1 MIKALILATSLFVAP
16 TVLAESAQQQASPEI
31 QSEMHQTININEAS
45 LEELVKLPGIGKG
58 KARAIVSFREQ
69 NGPFDDLNSLMAVK
83 GVGKSIVAKLEG
95 KVKF

>member
-1 MIKALILATSLFVAP
+1 MIKALLLATSLFTAP
-16 TVLAESAQQQASPEI
+16 TVLAEFPQQQTSPETQPQT
-31 QSEMHQTININEAS
+31 QSAININEAS

-69 NGPFDDLNSLMAVK
+69 NGPFDNLDSLMAVK
-83 GVGKSIVAKLEG
+83 GVGRSIVAKLEG

>member
-1 MIKALILATSLFVAP
+1 MIKALLLVTSLFIAP

-31 QSEMHQTININEAS
+31 QSEIYQTININKAS
-45 LEELVKLPGIGKG
+45 LEELVKLPGIGKS

-83 GVGKSIVAKLEG
+83 GGGKSIVTKLEG